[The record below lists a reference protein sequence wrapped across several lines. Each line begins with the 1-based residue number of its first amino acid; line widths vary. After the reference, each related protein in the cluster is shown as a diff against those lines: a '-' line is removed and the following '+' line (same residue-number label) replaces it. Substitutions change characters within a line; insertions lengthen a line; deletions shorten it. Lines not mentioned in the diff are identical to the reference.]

1 MTQTRDGLAAKRLRR
16 ASVLI
21 ILSLAVQGFSL
32 VWRHPLAFVAF
43 LLVGGLL
50 LLIGLGIYV
59 WVLLYPAPASSG
71 ASGDKRG

>member
-1 MTQTRDGLAAKRLRR
+1 MMPTRDELAAKRLRR
-16 ASVLI
+16 ASILI

-50 LLIGLGIYV
+50 LLTGLGIYV
-59 WVLLYPAPASSG
+59 WVLLNPQPSSAPSG
-71 ASGDKRG
+71 KETG